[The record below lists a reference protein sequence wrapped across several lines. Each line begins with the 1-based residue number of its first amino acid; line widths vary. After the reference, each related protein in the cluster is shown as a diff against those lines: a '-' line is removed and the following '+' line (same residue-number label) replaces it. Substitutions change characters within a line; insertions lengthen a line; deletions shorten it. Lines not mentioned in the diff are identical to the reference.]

1 VVDAPPAA
9 ATPVEQS
16 QPEPHHQAEPPPAP
30 ARPASETTSET
41 QPRRAGWWSR
51 RFGNGE

>member
-1 VVDAPPAA
+1 VTFLGNSPADA
-9 ATPVEQS
+9 ATPVS
-16 QPEPHHQAEPPPAP
+16 PSRPAP
-30 ARPASETTSET
+30 APAPAPEQPTSEGSADT

>member
-1 VVDAPPAA
+1 VSFLADTQPDAA
-9 ATPVEQS
+9 ASVNRS
-16 QPEPHHQAEPPPAP
+16 QPEPSAAPAP
-30 ARPASETTSET
+30 ALPASETTTDT